1 MAGDNPNLVFYT
13 MRFQNAK
20 NVELYHVSTSK
31 SSLFHIETVTYGK
44 QTFELENHFTSIP
57 HLIEALSHLKNDSG
71 SEVKLDVI
79 VIGSSSLQKLSAFP
93 AAIKSAVTEQ
103 TKIFIEST
111 GFIHLEPFVRSS
123 PVFKHASVFSIM
135 TDYDIRRVPS
145 SVSTS
150 SNNNGSNGS
159 NKNSNT
165 YRQFVPIEDA
175 ENIRKK
181 YSIYLGTGTNSN
193 APLSPGSP
201 YQGTKNKSYTH
212 TQARYTSDTVKVLKS
227 FERLFSRLFPLDKI
241 ENCDYT
247 YNEFL
252 SKQWNLSLLKICLD
266 PLLIIFEE
274 TNTRKLTE
282 HILAKPLISGVIT
295 ELITV
300 ARNMNIRLDS
310 ALDNENSMLV
320 TWVEKYNGGSGS
332 GSDEYIPPLVYNFV
346 HRTANLDI
354 DLLLLQPIL
363 IADDYGI
370 KTPYLEFMYTVL
382 CQAERLNRGKSVW
395 FTRMENLKSLK
406 QQLSTVTTSKEQL
419 EETCKELSVSLDK
432 KELQLKGVREN
443 EQKLKIKLQELEK
456 QLKTLKEAS
465 IETAAAAAT
474 TTTTAVT
481 PIPNG
486 QVEMTKR
493 MEMMQLGSRASSNGQ
508 MVQPQML
515 PPVTNNGNPN
525 IIMASNIGNNTS
537 PQKFMDRAHD
547 DRERQLQQRELEL
560 QEREADLEKRIQ
572 QQQRREQQIQ
582 LHVQTQ
588 QPPQQMPFNQSIH
601 QSPLMYPNNSFN
613 AMNTPGTST
622 AATPTTNASVA
633 NATAFGLSSGGNMPL
648 MRSRSSVAK
657 LQSIG
662 APLHGPKM
670 SHGSFSPPISAERFV
685 DPIADGPSG
694 IESPYEIPGARYQG
708 MPYSSHQIKPTS
720 RKYRKSHLP
729 NIGSASSIDMNALA
743 GSTHLNQPGMG
754 AHRISSLPALQAN
767 GYPNNNA
774 AAGGGFGGNSAYTA
788 NQTSATNLND
798 TRLKYGSSTAGP
810 DYLNP
815 TRTKKV
821 PTASPVLNASQRQVS
836 SSTLGDTF
844 NINKSNSASTGST
857 TVDDPSSGISRG
869 VIQFGSAKPVD
880 IGLGV
885 STSDSQPIKLNSA
898 PYSNQFSNT
907 TPITFNNESP
917 VKEETNTDT
926 NTDRR
931 TDNKLSK
938 KKKKKFS
945 IFNKK

>member
-20 NVELYHVSTSK
+20 NVELYHVSSSK
-31 SSLFHIETVTYGK
+31 SSLFHIETITYGQ
-44 QTFELENHFTSIP
+44 QTFELENHFTSIQ
-57 HLIEALSHLKNDSG
+57 HLVEALSHLKNDSG

-79 VIGSSSLQKLSAFP
+79 VVGASSLQKLSTFP

-103 TKIFIEST
+103 TKVFIEST
-111 GFIHLEPFVRSS
+111 GFIHLEPFIRTSS
-123 PVFKHASVFSIM
+123 TFSHASVFSIM

-145 SVSTS
+145 SVPN
-150 SNNNGSNGS
+150 SNNKNSNS
-159 NKNSNT
+159 NSNT
-165 YRQFVPIEDA
+165 YRQFVSDA
-175 ENIRKK
+175 DTENIRKK

-201 YQGTKNKSYTH
+201 YQGTKNKSYAH
-212 TQARYTSDTVKVLKS
+212 TQTRYTSETVKVLKS
-227 FERLFSRLFPLDKI
+227 FEKLFLRLFPLDKI

-252 SKQWNLSLLKICLD
+252 SKQWNLSLLRICLD

-310 ALDNENSMLV
+310 ALDNENAMLV
-320 TWVEKYNGGSGS
+320 TWVKKYNGGGDSDGDSGS
-332 GSDEYIPPLVYNFV
+332 NDYIPPLVYNFV
-346 HRTANLDI
+346 HRTGGLDI

-395 FTRMENLKSLK
+395 FTRSENLKNLK
-406 QQLSTVTTSKEQL
+406 QQLSQVTASKEQL
-419 EETCKELSVSLDK
+419 EETCRELSVSLDK
-432 KELQLKGVREN
+432 KELQLQGVREN
-443 EQKLKIKLQELEK
+443 EEKLKTKLQELEK
-456 QLKTLKEAS
+456 QLKTLKEAA
-465 IETAAAAAT
+465 IERAAAAVT
-474 TTTTAVT
+474 TTTTATAVT
-481 PIPNG
+481 PRSNS
-486 QVEMTKR
+486 QVELTKK

-508 MVQPQML
+508 MAQPQML
-515 PPVTNNGNPN
+515 APATSNGSSNN
-525 IIMASNIGNNTS
+525 IMASNIANNTS
-537 PQKFMDRAHD
+537 PQRFTDRAHD

-588 QPPQQMPFNQSIH
+588 QPSQQMPFNQNMH

-613 AMNTPGTST
+613 AMNTPGTSAAVA

-633 NATAFGLSSGGNMPL
+633 NASGFGLSSGGGMPL

-657 LQSIG
+657 LQSLG

-694 IESPYEIPGARYQG
+694 IESPYEIPGARYQN
-708 MPYSSHQIKPTS
+708 MPYPSHQVKPTS

-729 NIGSASSIDMNALA
+729 NIGSASSIDMNAITA
-743 GSTHLNQPGMG
+743 SPHLNQPGMG
-754 AHRISSLPALQAN
+754 AHNRISSLPALQAN
-767 GYPNNNA
+767 GYPNNN
-774 AAGGGFGGNSAYTA
+774 GTGSFGGNNMYATD
-788 NQTSATNLND
+788 QTSNPND
-798 TRLKYGSSTAGP
+798 TRSKYGSSTMGP

-815 TRTKKV
+815 TRTKKA

-836 SSTLGDTF
+836 SSTLGDTT
-844 NINKSNSASTGST
+844 INKSNSASTGST

-869 VIQFGSAKPVD
+869 VIQFGSSAKPVD

-898 PYSNQFSNT
+898 PYPNQYSNA
-907 TPITFNNESP
+907 TPIAFNNESP
-917 VKEETNTDT
+917 VKEDT
-926 NTDRR
+926 NVSQG
-931 TDNKLSK
+931 TDNKQSK